1 MVLLIIS
8 KSLKMGTCMTGKPI
22 LIVGSISLDTIETI
36 SDRRESILGGS
47 ATYATV
53 SAGKSADVHLVGI
66 IGTDF
71 PAEGMKIF
79 EEYSQDLSNL
89 YQKDGQ
95 TFSWGGRYPEDW
107 DDRETL
113 FTELGVFTDYEP
125 KLTEKNKNT
134 PVLFLANIH
143 PELQLSVLKQN
154 SKRECVIIDTM
165 NLWIDT
171 ERKKLK
177 EVISYCDVLLLNEF
191 EAEQFTRRKNH
202 DDQGAVLQSLGPQQ
216 VIIKCGKKGARL
228 YSGHSVDTIGVFPVK
243 NVVDPTG
250 AGDAFGG
257 GLAAAVAHGESMTE
271 AIING
276 SALASLCIEG
286 FGIESLHCSSNEEIN
301 HRKEYLRK
309 TLNS

>member
-1 MVLLIIS
+1 MS
-8 KSLKMGTCMTGKPI
+8 GKPI
-22 LIVGSISLDTIETI
+22 LIVGSIGLDTIETI

-71 PAEGMKIF
+71 PEEGKKIF
-79 EEYSQDLSNL
+79 EKYSQDLSNL
-89 YQKDGQ
+89 DQKDGQ
-95 TFSWGGRYPEDW
+95 TFSWGGRYLENW
-107 DDRETL
+107 DDRQTL
-113 FTELGVFTDYEP
+113 FTELGVFANYEP

-134 PVLFLANIH
+134 PILFLANIH
-143 PELQLSVLKQN
+143 PELQLSFLQQN

-257 GLAAAVAHGESMTE
+257 GLAAALAHGESIQE

-276 SALASLCIEG
+276 SAMASLCIEG
-286 FGIESLHCSSNEEIN
+286 FGIESLDHASNDEID
-301 HRKEYLRK
+301 HRKEYLRN

>member
-1 MVLLIIS
+1 
-8 KSLKMGTCMTGKPI
+8 MTGKPI

-257 GLAAAVAHGESMTE
+257 GLAAAVAHDESMTR
-271 AIING
+271 
-276 SALASLCIEG
+276 
-286 FGIESLHCSSNEEIN
+286 SN
-301 HRKEYLRK
+301 Y
-309 TLNS
+309 